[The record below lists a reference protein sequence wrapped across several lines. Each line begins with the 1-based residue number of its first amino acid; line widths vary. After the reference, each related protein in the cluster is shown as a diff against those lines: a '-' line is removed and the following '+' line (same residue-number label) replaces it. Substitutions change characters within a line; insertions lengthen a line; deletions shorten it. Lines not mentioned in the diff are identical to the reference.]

1 LADRHRR
8 GTPSRTD
15 SGGILIRRGGDADA
29 AAIAEIWLRSFAAT
43 YDFPPAHPD
52 DDVRRWVRDDLVPTT
67 EVWVAVDERSARIV
81 GFMALDG
88 DDLGQLYLDPAW
100 LRRGIGSRLVE
111 LAKTRRPGGLGLFT
125 FQVNAGA
132 RAFYERHGFRTVWL
146 GDGSA
151 NEERQPDL
159 RMAWSPHSE
168 RLGSARAPR

>member
-1 LADRHRR
+1 V
-8 GTPSRTD
+8 
-15 SGGILIRRGGDADA
+15 
-29 AAIAEIWLRSFAAT
+29 AIAEIWLRSFAAT

-52 DDVRRWVRDDLVPTT
+52 DDVRHWVRDDLVPTT
-67 EVWVAVDERSARIV
+67 ETWVAIEEPSDRIV

-88 DDLGQLYLDPAW
+88 DDLSQLYLDPGW

-111 LAKTRRPGGLGLFT
+111 LAKTRRPSGLGLFT

-159 RMAWSPHSE
+159 RMAWSPDVE
-168 RLGSARAPR
+168 RPRSARAPR